1 MRPFTPL
8 LQCACGAD
16 AVLVIGAQLYCA
28 RCALAR
34 PSLGAEPWM
43 PRPLRAP
50 ELARRTAPRGGSRP
64 LPPGAVGLMGQEEGE
79 IDQ

>member
-1 MRPFTPL
+1 MRGFTPL

-16 AVLVIGAQLYCA
+16 AVLVVGGQLYCA
-28 RCALAR
+28 QCALAR

-50 ELARRTAPRGGSRP
+50 EVATRTAPSGRSRP
-64 LPPGAVGLMGQEEGE
+64 LPPGAVGLMGAEDGE